1 MGYDLEITR
10 NPLWSGRPGKPLLLE
25 EWFDVIQKDDE
36 LQFAVSSQPEK
47 YPTCNAE
54 WLNHPDPSKKPEN
67 TLFCWTGDA
76 ISCKYP
82 DEQQMAKM
90 VRISRRLKAVVV
102 GDSGER
108 YDLDPN
114 GKVVVNDEAAPELP
128 LPLIYGAGARSCADF
143 TQTAT
148 DTTSP
153 VSVIFYNWYLGFV
166 TAINAARHQ
175 DGKSVMTLNLTPE
188 VVREDQAFLIQYCR
202 EHPERSF
209 QQAALTLLQ
218 MRLARCPP

>member
-1 MGYDLEITR
+1 MFYWAG
-10 NPLWSGRPGKPLLLE
+10 N
-25 EWFDVIQKDDE
+25 
-36 LQFAVSSQPEK
+36 
-47 YPTCNAE
+47 
-54 WLNHPDPSKKPEN
+54 
-67 TLFCWTGDA
+67 A

-90 VRISRRLKAVVV
+90 VQISRRLKAVVV
-102 GDSGER
+102 GDNGER

-114 GKVVVNDEAAPELP
+114 GKVVVDEKAPADLP
-128 LPLIYGAGARSCADF
+128 RPMVYGAGARSCADF
-143 TQTAT
+143 TQAIT
-148 DTTSP
+148 DAASP
-153 VSVIFYNWYLGFV
+153 KSVIFYNWYLGVV

-175 DGKSVMTLNLTPE
+175 DGKSVMTQNLTPE

-209 QQAALTLLQ
+209 HQAALTLFQ

>member
-54 WLNHPDPSKKPEN
+54 WLNHPDPSKKPGN

-209 QQAALTLLQ
+209 HQAALTLFQ